1 MMQRVEVVVDGVP
14 VELWVPSEA
23 AARTLA
29 DEVLAA
35 AEAGAALRVDVMT
48 AADEELVPAGTAVLR
63 FGSARSIV
71 VRVLPDD
78 RTGAAMGIS
87 R

>member
-1 MMQRVEVVVDGVP
+1 MQRVEVVVDGVAI
-14 VELWVPSEA
+14 ETWAADEA
-23 AARTLA
+23 AAS
-29 DEVLAA
+29 EVRIRVLEA
-35 AEAGAALRVDVMT
+35 AEAGATIRLDVLR
-48 AADEELVPAGTAVLR
+48 AQGEELLADGTLVLR
-63 FGSARSIV
+63 MGNVSTVV